1 LALIGVSHELTI
13 PYHPAANGLVE
24 RQNAEILKH
33 LKGIIHAR
41 GVKESWSTYLPMVA
55 RTINNAWHSAIDNAP
70 TRLVLGNINSLHRSL
85 QLVPEINDD
94 EMTPDRASEFARS
107 FLKVQNII
115 LSKAAQR
122 QEVLLNKLTEKYTK
136 KAPCTLEIGSFALW
150 KAPSKKDKLSLHWMG
165 PYKLVRKE
173 AQLNS
178 YVIADVITG
187 KEKTVHVNQLKPF
200 KFLAPS
206 QIEEAAKLG
215 NESMS
220 KVEAVIDH
228 QMDEP
233 TNRMMFLV
241 RWSGWGPE
249 DDTWEFLETVEQL
262 SAFEIYLREHPE
274 LKEILNL
281 PNEE

>member
-1 LALIGVSHELTI
+1 
-13 PYHPAANGLVE
+13 
-24 RQNAEILKH
+24 
-33 LKGIIHAR
+33 
-41 GVKESWSTYLPMVA
+41 
-55 RTINNAWHSAIDNAP
+55 
-70 TRLVLGNINSLHRSL
+70 
-85 QLVPEINDD
+85 
-94 EMTPDRASEFARS
+94 
-107 FLKVQNII
+107 
-115 LSKAAQR
+115 
-122 QEVLLNKLTEKYTK
+122 LNKLTEKYTK

-187 KEKTVHVNQLKPF
+187 KEKTVHVNQLK
-200 KFLAPS
+200 
-206 QIEEAAKLG
+206 
-215 NESMS
+215 
-220 KVEAVIDH
+220 
-228 QMDEP
+228 